1 MSIPL
6 DFRMQLLLSL
16 SREITGAFDLSK
28 TMRFI
33 KASALTFIPHIVWM
47 NIFEIEE
54 DEFKPIEFL
63 DRENIYKNEK
73 FFSEIKKKREYIYI
87 EDLKDKKYEYFPFSE
102 RARSALWI
110 PIKRWDKI
118 EGFLGI
124 ESEISKAFKLEDIIF
139 LRILSDFLGV
149 SISNIKL
156 LKENERRK
164 ADFEAAYEI
173 SLQIN
178 KPFKKEE
185 IVKLFLKLLCEK
197 LGSIYTAFFERKGD
211 ILYLFDYHTPIEGIT
226 PINTQFLI
234 GEGLVGTCA
243 LKKETIYVNDINLS
257 KEYVKGI
264 EGIKSEMAVPVLWE
278 QNLIGII
285 DIGREK
291 EFTRSEVFMTN
302 LLINTFSLSYQN
314 AKYYEELTR
323 YINEMEEIVKEKTR
337 ELIKSEKFALI
348 GQMSSVII
356 HEIKNLLS
364 GISAMSEFI
373 LLKSSEEK
381 ICETAK
387 IIREEI
393 EKGLKNLSNILEYVK
408 PLKLDFK
415 KRKIE
420 EVIEKVITLS
430 KGFFEGKDIEI
441 KVEID
446 KNLPEIL
453 LDEDRI
459 KEVFINLISNAAH
472 AIEKRGFIIIR
483 GYKED
488 NFIIV
493 EVEDNGIGIKKED
506 IDKIFEPFFTTKP
519 KGVGIGLAIVKK
531 ILEYHLWEIGVQSEV
546 GKGTIFKIKI
556 PLKI

>member
-393 EKGLKNLSNILEYVK
+393 EKGLKNLSNVLEYVK

-420 EVIEKVITLS
+420 EVIEKAITLS
-430 KGFFEGKDIEI
+430 KGFFEGKDIEV

-519 KGVGIGLAIVKK
+519 KGTGIGLAIVKK

>member
-393 EKGLKNLSNILEYVK
+393 EKGLKNLSNVLEYVK

-420 EVIEKVITLS
+420 EVIEKAITLS
-430 KGFFEGKDIEI
+430 KGFFEGKDIEV

-488 NFIIV
+488 NFINV

>member
-420 EVIEKVITLS
+420 EVIEKAITLS

-488 NFIIV
+488 NFINV

>member
-420 EVIEKVITLS
+420 EVIEKAITLS

-519 KGVGIGLAIVKK
+519 KGTGIGLAIVKK

>member
-243 LKKETIYVNDINLS
+243 LKKETIYVNDISLS

-373 LLKSSEEK
+373 LLKSSDEK

-420 EVIEKVITLS
+420 EVIEKAITLS

-519 KGVGIGLAIVKK
+519 KGTGIGLAIVKK